1 LDWRDWLLLAS
12 VPFAAT
18 VVAAGAAYGTVMRNL
33 ARIL

>member
-1 LDWRDWLLLAS
+1 
-12 VPFAAT
+12 VPLAAT